1 MSCFISAK
9 SKIFYMLE
17 IALGT
22 GFILLGIVIMAMV
35 WRERERRLEFR
46 APETAKALEKTKAY
60 KDVQKAVGEDELEHY
75 KSDLGARGLLSGFY
89 QQIAAFNSMQRHGS
103 ERYGEELPIFTY
115 QIKSAVGD
123 SHRSKTGN
131 YRHKGIGKSKS

>member
-1 MSCFISAK
+1 
-9 SKIFYMLE
+9 MLE
-17 IALGT
+17 IALGA
-22 GFILLGIVIMAMV
+22 GLLVAVILVLGMV
-35 WRERERRLEFR
+35 WSSRERRLEFR
-46 APETAKALEKTKAY
+46 APGTAKALEKTKAY

-75 KSDLGARGLLSGFY
+75 KSDMGARGLLPGFY

-123 SHRSKTGN
+123 SHRGKTGN
-131 YRHKGIGKSKS
+131 YQHKGIGKPKRTKGKK